1 MEGTA
6 SVPVDIAQADPD
18 GCFFLCCFTLL
29 MLFFDSVL
37 FLLPSFSSPP
47 PSPSSSPVQMMDVL
61 MGLFVATGGLFGLL
75 SMVHTFALNA
85 AGQKRMW

>member
-1 MEGTA
+1 M
-6 SVPVDIAQADPD
+6 SQYP
-18 GCFFLCCFTLL
+18 TLL
-29 MLFFDSVL
+29 LRLV
-37 FLLPSFSSPP
+37 
-47 PSPSSSPVQMMDVL
+47 PSSDSALPLLSCALLLSMQMMDVL